1 MRRRRA
7 AADLLLEIGIDVDAW
22 RRLECALDEAD
33 AQLVCAVGL
42 LGMECSPDPAR
53 IARRL
58 VEILPSVGW
67 EWLQT
72 VEDVVVGCAI
82 RAGSDT
88 PLPSSLEGDRLD
100 VLLGWRRNCRRIAA
114 ARERR

>member
-67 EWLQT
+67 E
-72 VEDVVVGCAI
+72 
-82 RAGSDT
+82 
-88 PLPSSLEGDRLD
+88 
-100 VLLGWRRNCRRIAA
+100 
-114 ARERR
+114 